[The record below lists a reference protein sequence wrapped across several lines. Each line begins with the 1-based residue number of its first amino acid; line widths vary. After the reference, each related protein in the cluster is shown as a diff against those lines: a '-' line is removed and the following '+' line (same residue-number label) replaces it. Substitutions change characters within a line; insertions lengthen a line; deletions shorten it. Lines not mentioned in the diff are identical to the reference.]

1 MSYQQHWIKED
12 SGASI
17 YIQLKYYNLSGWTK
31 TVWGEERIWRD
42 YHLRTASDNSTEKT
56 IPTTNEKIQKPE
68 KDEKEW
74 AMILYNV
81 HVAYTYMSVCIYI
94 YDIYTSY
101 RVRVELLSYIEKYKQ
116 DAKMNK
122 NVLYGNVYIR
132 N

>member
-1 MSYQQHWIKED
+1 
-12 SGASI
+12 
-17 YIQLKYYNLSGWTK
+17 
-31 TVWGEERIWRD
+31 
-42 YHLRTASDNSTEKT
+42 
-56 IPTTNEKIQKPE
+56 
-68 KDEKEW
+68 
-74 AMILYNV
+74 MILYNV